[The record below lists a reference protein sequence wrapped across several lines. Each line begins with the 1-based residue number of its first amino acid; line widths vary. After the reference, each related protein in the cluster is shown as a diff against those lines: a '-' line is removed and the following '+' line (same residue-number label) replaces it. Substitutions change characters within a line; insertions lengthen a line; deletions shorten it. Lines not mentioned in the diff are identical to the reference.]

1 MRISVVSSGLN
12 AAQSVAASRG
22 FPAFSPGAATGENL
36 ARMLP
41 YEKSLGRRSMKIMG
55 FCAAVIAIAATGG
68 FAGPDTVHAQGYPA
82 RAVTLIVPSAAG
94 GGTDTIARLI
104 GDQLAKQLGQSF
116 VVENRTGGGMLV
128 GTTAAAKA
136 APDGYT
142 LLVGLT
148 GNMSVNPSLFANL
161 PYDPLA
167 DFTPVAMLA
176 NYPFLVV
183 VNNDLPAK
191 SIKELI
197 ALLKSQPG
205 KIDYASAGNG
215 TGQHLAPELFKMMTG
230 TEMGH
235 VPYRGAQ
242 PAYQDVISGRVPVF
256 FDNMST
262 AMSLAKGGK
271 VRALAITSKKRSAL
285 MPELPT
291 VDEAGVPGYEYYTW
305 FGLWAPGRT
314 PRPIVEKLYAEVQK
328 ALADPIVRQRI
339 ADTAGEPSNMA
350 LAQIEPFVKAEIAK
364 WAEVV
369 KRAGIKV
376 E

>member
-1 MRISVVSSGLN
+1 
-12 AAQSVAASRG
+12 
-22 FPAFSPGAATGENL
+22 
-36 ARMLP
+36 
-41 YEKSLGRRSMKIMG
+41 MKIMQLR
-55 FCAAVIAIAATGG
+55 AAVIAIAATSGLTW
-68 FAGPDTVHAQGYPA
+68 PDAAHAQTYPA

-104 GDQLAKQLGQSF
+104 GDQLAKQLGQGF

-128 GTTAAAKA
+128 GTAAAAKA

-183 VNNDLPAK
+183 VNNELPAK
-191 SIKELI
+191 SIKELVG
-197 ALLKSQPG
+197 LLKSQPG

-271 VRALAITSKKRSAL
+271 VRALAVTSKKRSAL

-305 FGLWAPGRT
+305 FGLWAPKRT
-314 PRPIVEKLYAEVQK
+314 PQPIVEKLHAEVQK
-328 ALADPIVRQRI
+328 ALADSTVQQRI
-339 ADTAGEPSNMA
+339 ADTAGEPSAMA
-350 LAQIEPFVKAEIAK
+350 LAEIEPFVKAEIAK

-369 KRAGIKV
+369 KRAGIKI

>member
-1 MRISVVSSGLN
+1 MMTPFR
-12 AAQSVAASRG
+12 
-22 FPAFSPGAATGENL
+22 
-36 ARMLP
+36 
-41 YEKSLGRRSMKIMG
+41 
-55 FCAAVIAIAATGG
+55 AAVAAIAATIGVT
-68 FAGPDTVHAQGYPA
+68 GPGALHAQSYPA
-82 RAVTLIVPSAAG
+82 RSVTLIVPSAAG

-104 GDQLAKQLGQSF
+104 GDQLSKQLGQGF
-116 VVENRTGGGMLV
+116 VVENRTGAGMLV
-128 GTTAAAKA
+128 GTAAAAKA

-148 GNMSVNPSLFANL
+148 GNMSVNSSLFAKL

-191 SIKELI
+191 SIKELV

-291 VDEAGVPGYEYYTW
+291 VDEAGVPGYEYHTW
-305 FGLWAPGRT
+305 FGFWAPKGT
-314 PRPIVEKLYAEVQK
+314 PQPIVDKLYAEVQK
-328 ALADPIVRQRI
+328 ALADPAVQQRI
-339 ADTAGEPSNMA
+339 AATAGEPSHMA
-350 LAQIEPFVKAEIAK
+350 PKDIEPFVKAEIAK

>member
-1 MRISVVSSGLN
+1 MMRLHATVI
-12 AAQSVAASRG
+12 AVAAS
-22 FPAFSPGAATGENL
+22 L
-36 ARMLP
+36 
-41 YEKSLGRRSMKIMG
+41 
-55 FCAAVIAIAATGG
+55 G
-68 FAGPDTVHAQGYPA
+68 FAGSEALYAETYPT
-82 RAVTLIVPSAAG
+82 RSVTLIVPSAAG

-104 GDQLAKQLGQSF
+104 GDQLSKQLGQGF

-148 GNMSVNPSLFANL
+148 GNMSVNPSLFAKL
-161 PYDPLA
+161 SYDPLA

-191 SIKELI
+191 SINDLI
-197 ALLKSQPG
+197 ALLKARSGQ
-205 KIDYASAGNG
+205 IDYASAGNG

-262 AMSLAKGGK
+262 AMSLVKGGK

-305 FGLWAPGRT
+305 FGLWAPKGT
-314 PRPIVEKLYAEVQK
+314 PQPIVEKLYAEVRT
-328 ALADPIVRQRI
+328 ALADPTVQQRI
-339 ADTAGEPSNMA
+339 ADTAGEPSQMPRE
-350 LAQIEPFVKAEIAK
+350 QIDLFVKTEIAK

>member
-1 MRISVVSSGLN
+1 
-12 AAQSVAASRG
+12 
-22 FPAFSPGAATGENL
+22 
-36 ARMLP
+36 
-41 YEKSLGRRSMKIMG
+41 
-55 FCAAVIAIAATGG
+55 
-68 FAGPDTVHAQGYPA
+68 
-82 RAVTLIVPSAAG
+82 
-94 GGTDTIARLI
+94 
-104 GDQLAKQLGQSF
+104 
-116 VVENRTGGGMLV
+116 
-128 GTTAAAKA
+128 
-136 APDGYT
+136 
-142 LLVGLT
+142 
-148 GNMSVNPSLFANL
+148 
-161 PYDPLA
+161 
-167 DFTPVAMLA
+167 MLA

-183 VNNDLPAK
+183 VKNDLPVK
-191 SIKELI
+191 SIKDLI
-197 ALLKSQPG
+197 ALLKSRSGQ
-205 KIDYASAGNG
+205 IDYASAGNG

-262 AMSLAKGGK
+262 AMSLVKGGK

-305 FGLWAPGRT
+305 FGLWAPNGT
-314 PRPIVEKLYAEVQK
+314 PQPIVEKLYAEVHT
-328 ALADPIVRQRI
+328 ALADPTLTQRI

-350 LAQIEPFVKAEIAK
+350 REHIEPFVKAEIAK

>member
-305 FGLWAPGRT
+305 FGLWAPRRT
-314 PRPIVEKLYAEVQK
+314 PRPIVEKLHAEVQR
-328 ALADPIVRQRI
+328 ALADPTVQQRI